1 MSEESLQGI
10 IDARLMRPGAKDQV
24 IEFLRGV
31 PVPLVT
37 KRQLLVRWSR
47 EVDGTISQADLARL

>member
-10 IDARLMRPGAKDQV
+10 IDPQLMRPGEKEKV

-31 PVPLVT
+31 PIPLVT

-47 EVDGTISQADLARL
+47 EVDGAITQADLARL

>member
-10 IDARLMRPGAKDQV
+10 IGPQLMRPSEKEKV
-24 IEFLRGV
+24 VEFLQRV
-31 PVPLVT
+31 PIPRVT

-47 EVDGTISQADLARL
+47 EVDGRITQADLAKL